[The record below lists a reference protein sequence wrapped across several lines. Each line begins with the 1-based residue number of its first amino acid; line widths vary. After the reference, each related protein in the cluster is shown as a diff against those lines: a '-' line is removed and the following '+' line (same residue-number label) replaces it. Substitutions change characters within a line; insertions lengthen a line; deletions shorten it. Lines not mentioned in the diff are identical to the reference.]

1 MNGCSIVV
9 WGHLGRDPKSGSS
22 NDKPWAIASVALGS
36 KESVCWVK
44 IFAQGKAAEILAEK
58 KKGDFIMVQGKLQAA
73 KTQDGTPCGCDVYAW
88 TIQGMQNTHSAP
100 GSKPAPDPTPAK
112 PATITLPGGT
122 VIPRI
127 EPGWSAVKVRSPADE
142 TPF

>member
-9 WGHLGRDPKSGSS
+9 WGHLGRDPKFGSS
-22 NDKPWAIASVALGS
+22 NDKPWAIASVALGN
-36 KESVCWVK
+36 KESTCWVK
-44 IFAQGKAAEILAEK
+44 IFANGKAAEILATK
-58 KKGDFIMVQGKLQAA
+58 KKGDFITVQGKLQAA
-73 KTQDGTPCGCDVYAW
+73 KTQEGTPCGCDVYAW
-88 TIQGMQNTHSAP
+88 TIQGMQNTSAGTATRSAP
-100 GSKPAPDPTPAK
+100 EPPPAK

-127 EPGWSAVKVRSPADE
+127 EPGADE